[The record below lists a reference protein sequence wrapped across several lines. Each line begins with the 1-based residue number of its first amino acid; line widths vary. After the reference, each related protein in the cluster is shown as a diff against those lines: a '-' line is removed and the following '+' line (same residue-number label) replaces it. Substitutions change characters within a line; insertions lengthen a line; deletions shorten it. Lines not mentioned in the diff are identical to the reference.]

1 MQTID
6 LAAFGAANPPI
17 RALRIRLIGQAILA
31 FMAGFAIVFA
41 ALP

>member
-1 MQTID
+1 MQTAN

-17 RALRIRLIGQAILA
+17 RALRIRLIGQAMLA
-31 FMAGFAIVFA
+31 FLIGFAIVFA